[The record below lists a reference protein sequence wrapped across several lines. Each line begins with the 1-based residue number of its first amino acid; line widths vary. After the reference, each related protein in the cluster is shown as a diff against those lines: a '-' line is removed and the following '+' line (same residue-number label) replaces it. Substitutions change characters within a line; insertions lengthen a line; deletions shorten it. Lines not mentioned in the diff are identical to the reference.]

1 MRPLQPV
8 TLINGKFYL
17 KRDCFASSCRIENG
31 IIVGI
36 DVQPQ
41 PGDAIIDVQGK
52 TVLPSFNDSHLHYLG
67 MALMRDQLHLDD
79 VTSIQALINKGQA
92 FISDS
97 QRPVVWG
104 RGYDQNRFTEG
115 PQRLPVATDLDQLS
129 STIPVLLYR
138 TCGHVVSVNSVV
150 LKSLNLSSQ
159 TLAEH
164 HPNIPLD
171 ELGQPIGLFTES
183 AIELLAPFRKKLT
196 PERVVE
202 ALEALVPEVH
212 AYGITSIQPNDI
224 MFKDTEFEARFEGYQ
239 RFAKQK
245 KLRIFHQI
253 FLDDPAQLNQESLRS
268 LMGKPDPF
276 HAFGSIKL
284 YMDGSLGAKTALM
297 RHGYLNDPHNHGIAN
312 YTQAALDELIGAM
325 KDVPI
330 LIHAIGDEA
339 LERVLNAYEKHL
351 KPGNPHRWGIVHV
364 QISSQAQL
372 QRMAQLNIVAY
383 VQPIFLNTD
392 IAIVPHRVDDALM
405 STSYAFGTMD
415 RLGIPVAYSSDAP
428 IETMNVMH
436 WIHCA
441 VNRTPVGSTDL
452 PFTPQHA
459 ADVYSAIDACTVGGA
474 YCSFEDHKKG
484 RLAVGQWAD
493 LVVLS
498 DDVFTIDPQLIQH
511 VTVDA
516 TMLDGQWVY
525 ASSSSRIVIS

>member
-1 MRPLQPV
+1 MAL
-8 TLINGKFYL
+8 NS
-17 KRDCFASSCRIENG
+17 D
-31 IIVGI
+31 
-36 DVQPQ
+36 PQ
-41 PGDAIIDVQGK
+41 PGDLVIDLHGK
-52 TVLPSFNDSHLHYLG
+52 TVVPGFNDSHLHYLG

-79 VTSIQALINKGQA
+79 VRSLQALIAKGQS
-92 FISDS
+92 FIKESP
-97 QRPVVWG
+97 RPVVWG

-115 PQRLPVATDLDQLS
+115 PQRLPIAKDLDEISL
-129 STIPVLLYR
+129 TIPVLLYR

-150 LKSLNLSSQ
+150 LKSLNLSPQ
-159 TLAEH
+159 TVAEH
-164 HPNIPLD
+164 QPNIPLD
-171 ELGQPIGLFTES
+171 EQGQPIGLFTES
-183 AIELLAPFRKKLT
+183 AIDLIAPFRKKLT

-202 ALEALVPEVH
+202 ALESLVPEVH
-212 AYGITSIQPNDI
+212 ALGITSIQPNDI
-224 MFKDTEFEARFEGYQ
+224 MFKDAEFDARFEGYL

-245 KLRIFHQI
+245 KLRMFHQI
-253 FLDDPAQLNQESLRS
+253 FLDDPTQLQLEPLRT

-276 HAFGSIKL
+276 QAFGAVKL

-297 RHGYLNDPHNHGIAN
+297 RHGYLNDPQNHGIAN
-312 YTQAALDELIGAM
+312 YTQEALDELIGAM
-325 KDVPI
+325 KNVPI

-339 LERVLNAYEKHL
+339 LERVLNAYEKQI

-364 QISSQAQL
+364 QISDSVQL
-372 QRMAQLNIVAY
+372 DRMAKMNIVAY

-392 IAIVPHRVDDALM
+392 IAIVPQRVDDALR

-441 VNRTPVGSTDL
+441 VNRMPVGSMDV

-459 ADVYSAIDACTVGGA
+459 ADVTSAIDACTVGGA

-498 DDVFTIDPQLIQH
+498 EDVFTIDPQLIQH
-511 VTVDA
+511 VTVEA

>member
-1 MRPLQPV
+1 
-8 TLINGKFYL
+8 
-17 KRDCFASSCRIENG
+17 
-31 IIVGI
+31 
-36 DVQPQ
+36 
-41 PGDAIIDVQGK
+41 
-52 TVLPSFNDSHLHYLG
+52 
-67 MALMRDQLHLDD
+67 MALMRDQLHLDQ
-79 VTSIQALINKGQA
+79 VSSLESLIAKGKA
-92 FISDS
+92 FLKDH
-97 QRPVVWG
+97 PTLVLWG
-104 RGYDQNRFTEG
+104 RGYDQNRFSEG
-115 PQRLPVATDLDQLS
+115 PQRIPVVKDLDEIS
-129 STIPVLLYR
+129 TTIPILLYR

-150 LKSLNLSSQ
+150 LKTLDLSKE
-159 TLAEH
+159 TIAEY

-171 ELGQPIGLFTES
+171 DHGQPFGLFTES
-183 AIELLAPFRKKLT
+183 AIDLLAPFRQKLT

-224 MFKDTEFEARFEGYQ
+224 TFKDAEFEARFDGYV
-239 RFAKQK
+239 RFASQQ

-253 FLDDPAQLNQESLRS
+253 FLDDPDQLHQEPLRS
-268 LMGKPDPF
+268 LLKKPDPF
-276 HAFGSIKL
+276 HGFGAIKL

-297 RHGYLNDPHNHGIAN
+297 RNGYLNDPHNYGIAN
-312 YTQAALDELIGAM
+312 YTQDALDHWVEALNE
-325 KDVPI
+325 VPI

-339 LERVLNAYEKHL
+339 LERVLQAYEKHIT
-351 KPGNPHRWGIVHV
+351 PGNPHRWGIVHV
-364 QISSQAQL
+364 QISDQTQL
-372 QRMAQLNIVAY
+372 ERMARLHLIAY

-392 IAIVPHRVDDALM
+392 IAIVPHRVDETLM

-441 VNRTPVGSTDL
+441 VNRIPVGSTGS

-459 ADVYSAIDACTVGGA
+459 ADVARAIDACTLGGA

-484 RLAVGQWAD
+484 RLALGQWAD

-498 DDVFTIDPQLIQH
+498 EDIFSIDPLRIQDI
-511 VTVDA
+511 TVEA
-516 TMLDGQWVY
+516 TMLNGKWVY